1 MQDYAFKIRGMDCA
15 EEVAILKRELGPGFG
30 EENLRFDVMNGKLI
44 VASEDGGTTRD
55 KVVELVRNTG
65 MEAIPWDKHVSQAKN
80 GDSFWARRGRAI
92 LTVLSGVCI
101 FLGFVWHSTQ
111 HGIFDALTGGEA
123 ERHQFPL
130 SVIILYLVGIVSGG
144 WFIFPKAWYAA
155 RRLRPDMNLLM
166 TVAVVGAALI
176 SEWFEAATVTL
187 LFAVALLLES
197 WSVARARRAISGLL
211 DLSPETARYYEKQ
224 SGDVVEAP
232 IADVPLG
239 ATVLVRPGERIPLDG
254 DVTKGRTKV
263 NQAPITGESKPVTK
277 EPGDP
282 VYAGTIND
290 EGAFEFEATKE
301 ASDTTLARIIR
312 MVEDAQSRRA
322 ESEQWV
328 EKFARYYTPV
338 MMLLAVGIAILPPL
352 LLGGSWYTWFYEALV
367 ILVIACPCA
376 LVISTPVSIVAGLS
390 AAARAGVLVK
400 GGVYLE
406 MPARVRAIAM
416 DKTGTLTL
424 GQPEVQR
431 VEGLNGTSEE
441 ELLRLAAALESSSE
455 HPLARAILRRVE
467 QDGVTVQP
475 AENFQAI
482 KGKGATGTI
491 DGGQYWIGSH
501 RLVHEM
507 EAEGPGM
514 HERAEQLEDAG
525 HTVVALGKDNLLMG
539 LISVGDG
546 VRPEAMDCVEELR
559 DEGIEIIVML
569 TGDNEGTAKA
579 VSEAT
584 GVAEYRAEL
593 LPEDK
598 VETVREL
605 VDRWE
610 HVAMVGDGVND
621 APAMA
626 EASFGIAMGAM
637 GTDVA
642 IETADIALMTD
653 DLRRLP
659 WLVRHSKRT
668 LRVIRQNIFFA
679 LGVKAV
685 FIVLAFAG
693 LATLWMA
700 IAADTG
706 ASLLVIFNGLRLLRM
721 DE

>member
-1 MQDYAFKIRGMDCA
+1 MKDFAFKIRGMDCA
-15 EEVAILKRELGPGFG
+15 EEVAILKRELGPSFG

-44 VASEDGGTTRD
+44 VASEDGGATQD
-55 KVVELVRNTG
+55 KVLDLVRKTG
-65 MEAIPWDKHVSQAKN
+65 MEAIPWDKHVVQAKN
-80 GDSFWARRGRAI
+80 GDSFWARRGRTI

-101 FLGFVWHSTQ
+101 SLGFAWHSTQ
-111 HGIFDALTGGEA
+111 HGIVDALAGAEA

-130 SVIILYLVGIVSGG
+130 SVIILYVAGIVSGG
-144 WFIFPKAWYAA
+144 WLIFPKAWYAA

-176 SEWFEAATVTL
+176 SEWFEAATVTF
-187 LFAVALLLES
+187 LFSVALLLES
-197 WSVARARRAISGLL
+197 WSVGRARRAISGLL
-211 DLSPETARYYEKQ
+211 DLSPDTARYYDPQ
-224 SGDVVEAP
+224 SGEVVEAP
-232 IADVPLG
+232 IADVSLG

-254 DVTKGRTKV
+254 TVTKGRTKI

-328 EKFARYYTPV
+328 EKFARYYTPG
-338 MMLLAVGIAILPPL
+338 MMLLAAGIAVLPPL

-406 MPARVRAIAM
+406 MPARVRAIAL

-424 GQPEVQR
+424 GHPEVQR
-431 VEGLNGTSEE
+431 VEGLDGTSEE

-455 HPLARAILRRVE
+455 HPLARAILRRAE
-467 QDGVTVQP
+467 QDGLTVQP
-475 AENFQAI
+475 AQDFQAI
-482 KGKGATGTI
+482 TGKGATATI
-491 DGGQYWIGSH
+491 DGSQYWIGSH

-514 HERAEQLEDAG
+514 HERAEELEDAG
-525 HTVVALGKDNLLMG
+525 HTVVALGKGNTLMG
-539 LISVGDG
+539 LISIGDG
-546 VRPEAMDCVEELR
+546 VRPEAKDSVEKLR
-559 DEGIEIIVML
+559 DEGIENIVML

-584 GVAEYRAEL
+584 GVTEYRAEL

-598 VETVREL
+598 VKTIQEL
-605 VDRWE
+605 VRKWE
-610 HVAMVGDGVND
+610 WVAMVGDGVND

-659 WLVRHSKRT
+659 WLIRHSKRT
-668 LRVIRQNIFFA
+668 LRVIRQNVFFA
-679 LGVKAV
+679 LGVKVV

-706 ASLLVIFNGLRLLRM
+706 ASLLVIFNGLRLLKS
-721 DE
+721 D

>member
-44 VASEDGGTTRD
+44 VASEDGGTTRN
-55 KVVELVRNTG
+55 KVVELVRKTG

-80 GDSFWARRGRAI
+80 GDSFWSRRGRTI
-92 LTVLSGVCI
+92 LTVLSGICI

-111 HGIFDALTGGEA
+111 HGILDALTGGEA

-130 SVIILYLVGIVSGG
+130 SVIILYVAGIVSGG
-144 WFIFPKAWYAA
+144 WYIFPKAWYAA

-176 SEWFEAATVTL
+176 SEWFEAATVTF
-187 LFAVALLLES
+187 LFSVALLLES
-197 WSVARARRAISGLL
+197 WSVGRARRAISGLL
-211 DLSPETARYYEKQ
+211 DLSPDTARYYDPQ
-224 SGDVVEAP
+224 SGEVVEAP

-254 DVTKGRTKV
+254 DVTKGRTKI
-263 NQAPITGESKPVTK
+263 NQAPITGESKLVTK

-328 EKFARYYTPV
+328 EKFARYYTPG

-390 AAARAGVLVK
+390 SAARAGVLVK

-406 MPARVRAIAM
+406 MPARVRAIAL

-424 GQPEVQR
+424 GHPEVQR
-431 VEGLNGTSEE
+431 VEGLDGTSDE

-455 HPLARAILRRVE
+455 HPLARAILRRAE
-467 QDGVTVQP
+467 QDGLTVQP
-475 AENFQAI
+475 AQDFQAI
-482 KGKGATGTI
+482 TGKGATATI
-491 DGGQYWIGSH
+491 YGSQYWIGSH

-514 HERAEQLEDAG
+514 HERVEQLEDAG
-525 HTVVALGKDNLLMG
+525 HTVVALGKGNTLMG
-539 LISVGDG
+539 LISIGDG
-546 VRPEAMDCVEELR
+546 VRPEAMDSVEELR
-559 DEGIEIIVML
+559 DEGIENVVML

-584 GVAEYRAEL
+584 GVTEYRAEL

-598 VETVREL
+598 VKTIQEL
-605 VDRWE
+605 VRKWE
-610 HVAMVGDGVND
+610 WVAMVGDGVND

-659 WLVRHSKRT
+659 WLIRHSKRT
-668 LRVIRQNIFFA
+668 LRVIRQNVFFA
-679 LGVKAV
+679 LGVKVV

-706 ASLLVIFNGLRLLRM
+706 ASLLVIFNGLRLLKS
-721 DE
+721 D